1 MMTKSKK
8 ERTATR
14 TVIDA
19 AKVNAAD
26 NTDNAAA
33 DNTDNLLDIE
43 DNTSTNNTSTNNT
56 DNTDNTSTDNAAT
69 GEQELTLE
77 QLKAKLAEVESLYKS
92 AKADAKAADKKPRY
106 TRGHALI
113 EALQKGGTRQQI
125 VEMIDNFYSE
135 HGGQANRNGALT
147 MISIHIPVFKLAGL
161 VQEDKDKDQLIWS
174 GPEINFAQEQFRD

>member
-1 MMTKSKK
+1 MSKSK
-8 ERTATR
+8 EYTT
-14 TVIDA
+14 DA
-19 AKVNAAD
+19 ANNAA
-26 NTDNAAA
+26 NNANNAATDN
-33 DNTDNLLDIE
+33 
-43 DNTSTNNTSTNNT
+43 
-56 DNTDNTSTDNAAT
+56 TDNAAT

-77 QLKAKLAEVESLYKS
+77 ELKAKLAEVESLYKS

-113 EALQKGGTRQQI
+113 ESLQKGGTREQV

-161 VQEDKDKDQLIWS
+161 VTEDKDGLIWS
-174 GPEINFAQEQFRD
+174 GPEVDFTKEQFRD

>member
-77 QLKAKLAEVESLYKS
+77 ELKAKLAEVEGLYKS
-92 AKADAKAADKKPRY
+92 AKAEAKAADKKPKY